1 MSYQLRV
8 KSDLKNSGDD
18 GEAEKERPASFVSED
33 ASHAQDLRQEDGDG
47 DDQLIDSSDLE
58 KKYDFT

>member
-1 MSYQLRV
+1 MSYLLRL

-18 GEAEKERPASFVSED
+18 GEAEKERPAGLVPED
-33 ASHAQDLRQEDGDG
+33 ASHTQDLRQEDGDG